1 MKFQLCFHVDTPL
14 SDILSYHRDL
24 AYHCSLLRPHLRF
37 CRHHKS
43 RKVTV
48 GELVYFWLLQRHES
62 VSKID
67 SLLTGEV
74 IKFERFRRRR
84 SRLPTYCVFCDQ
96 SALLRLCTGGQLSRN
111 ISLHSLSLFL
121 SLTLCLSLALR
132 SATSRVCV
140 LQFLLLSLLLDCDRC
155 RHWSRPGFMDAML
168 FSRQEMP
175 RPILLAQ
182 DREAAGTLSRA
193 LASSIGIINYRQ
205 DCAGPV
211 SLWIIGADAWHHKWL
226 PKKRSNR
233 VSVDVRI
240 RCFKQNARAIYRRMF
255 LLSVWSK
262 KWNVLYFI
270 HLDYITNS
278 IKILSVVQLNEILSC
293 DYRRWEE
300 IRWSSKVT
308 SFNFL

>member
-74 IKFERFRRRR
+74 IKFERFRRREEVVYLR
-84 SRLPTYCVFCDQ
+84 IVS
-96 SALLRLCTGGQLSRN
+96 SAIRAHFLGFVRADSCPETFLST
-111 ISLHSLSLFL
+111 LFLFFFL
-121 SLTLCLSLALR
+121 SLCVFLSRFVLPPQECVFSSFSFYHFYWTATAVVIEVDRGLWTRCYSVGRKCHDR
-132 SATSRVCV
+132 SSSRRIAT
-140 LQFLLLSLLLDCDRC
+140 
-155 RHWSRPGFMDAML
+155 
-168 FSRQEMP
+168 
-175 RPILLAQ
+175 
-182 DREAAGTLSRA
+182 AGTLSRA

>member
-37 CRHHKS
+37 CHKS

-155 RHWSRPGFMDAML
+155 RH
-168 FSRQEMP
+168 
-175 RPILLAQ
+175 
-182 DREAAGTLSRA
+182 
-193 LASSIGIINYRQ
+193 
-205 DCAGPV
+205 
-211 SLWIIGADAWHHKWL
+211 
-226 PKKRSNR
+226 
-233 VSVDVRI
+233 
-240 RCFKQNARAIYRRMF
+240 
-255 LLSVWSK
+255 
-262 KWNVLYFI
+262 
-270 HLDYITNS
+270 
-278 IKILSVVQLNEILSC
+278 
-293 DYRRWEE
+293 
-300 IRWSSKVT
+300 
-308 SFNFL
+308 